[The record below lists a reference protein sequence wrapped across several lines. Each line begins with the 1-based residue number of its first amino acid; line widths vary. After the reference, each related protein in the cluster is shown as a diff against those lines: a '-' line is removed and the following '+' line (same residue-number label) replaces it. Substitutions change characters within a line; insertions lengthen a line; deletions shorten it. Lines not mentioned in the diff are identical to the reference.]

1 MNSTLD
7 AVFNSFHNKSGPF
20 SYDQA
25 FAEDEDFEFISSF
38 TKNGFSSSLRENDE
52 AAVTSGAT
60 FHEDVILDL
69 DYESDHATNSVPLEN
84 SELLSLSN
92 EDFLTPISSSSACD
106 SDASPAVITYNE
118 DASKELKD
126 INTDRFTDFFSEIS
140 DESLD
145 LESHGEVFCAALP
158 PSGRILSNM
167 FSQEEAHNQD
177 HVQRIFKKKS
187 VSAPFDETNQSFNKR
202 LPEFVCDDHN
212 FSQRLL
218 HRSNDTAKDQS
229 TSTTP
234 AAMGQEMF
242 HLPTTNLSPSTTTV
256 LSWETDLSE
265 SISFDFPSDP
275 LNDLSSSFS
284 FEENSQEDR
293 QQSKTNATNNTS
305 TPKEPNRF
313 EGEQILLNSNLEAS
327 TKELVTEFTNN
338 VINQLEVVSFSQRD
352 RKGNRTKVP
361 LGFPGFACR
370 HCKGLE
376 GRTGRYFPSS
386 VKTFA
391 DSKKTLFAVNR
402 HLLQCKHCPKDTK
415 ALIRKSFE
423 DHMKYLDEGKG
434 AKKRHGSQR
443 AYYRKIWGTMH
454 PKGTGLNASQIC

>member
-7 AVFNSFHNKSGPF
+7 IIFDSYQNKSGSF
-20 SYDQA
+20 AYDQA
-25 FAEDEDFEFISSF
+25 FPEDEEYEFFSSF
-38 TKNGFSSSLRENDE
+38 TKNGFPTSLREDDE
-52 AAVTSGAT
+52 AAITSGAT
-60 FHEDVILDL
+60 FHEDTILDL
-69 DYESDHATNSVPLEN
+69 DYDSDHVTSSVPLEN
-84 SELLSLSN
+84 SELLSH
-92 EDFLTPISSSSACD
+92 EDLLIPTSSTSACYN
-106 SDASPAVITYNE
+106 DASPAVITSDE

-126 INTDRFTDFFSEIS
+126 TIMDTDFFTDIS

-145 LESHGEVFCAALP
+145 LESHGEVSCAALP
-158 PSGRILSNM
+158 PSGRLLSNI
-167 FSQEEAHNQD
+167 FSQEACKQD
-177 HVQRIFKKKS
+177 NVQSIFKKS
-187 VSAPFDETNQSFNKR
+187 VSALVDEPNQVFKR
-202 LPEFVCDDHN
+202 LPEFSCDDKN
-212 FSQRLL
+212 FLQPLL
-218 HRSNDTAKDQS
+218 HRSNDIAKDQS
-229 TSTTP
+229 YPTSTTP

-242 HLPTTNLSPSTTTV
+242 CLPTTNLSPSTTAV

-275 LNDLSSSFS
+275 LSDLSSSFS
-284 FEENSQEDR
+284 FEDKSQEDR
-293 QQSKTNATNNTS
+293 RQSKKNVTTKTS

-402 HLLQCKHCPKDTK
+402 HLLQCNHCPEDTK
-415 ALIRKSFE
+415 ALIRQSFE

-454 PKGTGLNASQIC
+454 PKGNALNSSQIC